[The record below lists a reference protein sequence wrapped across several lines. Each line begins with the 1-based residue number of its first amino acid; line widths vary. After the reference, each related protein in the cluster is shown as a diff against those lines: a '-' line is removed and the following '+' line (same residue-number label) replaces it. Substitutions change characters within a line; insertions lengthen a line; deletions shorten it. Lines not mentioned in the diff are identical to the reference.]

1 MATYISNKKAHFNF
15 EILETVEA
23 GLVLSGA
30 EVKAI
35 RAGKGKLDGGHVV
48 VRGGEAFLVGISI
61 SPYQEKNTP
70 KSYDPERPRK
80 LLLSKKEL
88 AHLGQESEQAGLT
101 LVPLKLYNNG
111 RNIKLEVALAR
122 GKKKTDKRETLK
134 ERDTKREIDRILK
147 SQR

>member
-1 MATYISNKKAHFNF
+1 MATYIRNRNAHFNF
-15 EILETVEA
+15 EILESFEA

-35 RAGKGKLDGGHVV
+35 RAGKGKLDGGHVL

-70 KSYDPERPRK
+70 KSYDPERARK
-80 LLLSKKEL
+80 LLLSKKQL
-88 AHLGQESEQAGLT
+88 AHLAQESEQAGLT
-101 LVPLKLYNNG
+101 LVPIALYNNG

-122 GKKKTDKRETLK
+122 GKKKADKRETIK
-134 ERDTKREIDRILK
+134 KRDTKREIDRILK
-147 SQR
+147 NQR